1 MNDPLY
7 HLLARLLNRIYWRGE
22 LLGGKNLPEHGPAV
36 FIGNHL
42 GALGPIGAVATIPLR
57 LHPWIHEHMVDYEKA
72 AAYLNMDFVERRLKL
87 RPPLSKIISKML
99 SHITVPLLTSVG
111 CIPVHRGYENMKAT
125 WEASI
130 ACLLDGKI
138 LLVFPEDESLGL
150 NPQTNMAPFQKTIF
164 RLGEK
169 YYEQTRQNLAYYPVA
184 IQESH
189 SVKVGTPYWYNPNN
203 SPSKERRRL
212 KTLAEGA
219 VIRMYLERE

>member
-7 HLLARLLNRIYWRGE
+7 HLLARLLNRVYWNGK
-22 LLGGKNLPEHGPAV
+22 LLGGENLPEQGPAI

-42 GALGPIGAVATIPLR
+42 GALGPIGTVATIPLR
-57 LHPWIHEHMVDYEKA
+57 LHPWIHKHMVDYEKA
-72 AAYLNMDFVERRLKL
+72 ATYLNMDFVERRLKL
-87 RPPLSKIISKML
+87 RPPLSGIVSKGL
-99 SHITVPLLTSVG
+99 SHITVPLLRSVG
-111 CIPVHRGYENMKAT
+111 CIPVHRGYKNMQTT
-125 WEASI
+125 WEESL

-164 RLGEK
+164 RLGEMFYK
-169 YYEQTRQNLAYYPVA
+169 QTGQKLAYYPVA

-189 SVKVGTPYWYNPNN
+189 SVKVGTPYWYNPSN

-212 KTLAEGA
+212 KNLAEDA
-219 VIRMYLERE
+219 VIRMYRERE

>member
-1 MNDPLY
+1 MNDRRY
-7 HLLARLLNRIYWRGE
+7 HLLARVLDTVYW
-22 LLGGKNLPEHGPAV
+22 GGKLQGSENLPEQGPAI

-57 LHPWIHEHMVDYEKA
+57 LYPWIHEHMLDDKKA

-87 RPPLSKIISKML
+87 RPPLSGIVSKGL
-99 SHITVPLLTSVG
+99 SHITVPLLRSVG
-111 CIPVHRGYENMKAT
+111 CIPVRRGYKNMQTT
-125 WEASI
+125 WEESL

-169 YYEQTRQNLAYYPVA
+169 YYEQTRKILAYYPVA

-189 SVKVGTPYWYNPNN
+189 SVKVGAPYWYNPSH

-212 KTLAEGA
+212 KNLAENA
-219 VIRMYLERE
+219 VICMYLERE